1 MAEEHAPTYCAKHSE
16 TPTNL
21 RCSRCDK
28 PVCPECMVQA
38 PVGIRCQ
45 EHGRPTKLP
54 TYEVSTG
61 FIVRGVAA
69 GVGIGVLGGF
79 ILGVAGAYTNL
90 FFIPYVFTLAMVG
103 LGYLVGEGI
112 SRATNKKRGQ
122 PLIVAAVV
130 GVVVA
135 FVIVVAFARLQ
146 LGLFDLLALGIALF
160 LAIQRVR

>member
-1 MAEEHAPTYCAKHSE
+1 MAEERATTYCAQHSE

-28 PVCPECMVQA
+28 PVCPQCMVQA

-45 EHGRPTKLP
+45 EHGQPTKLP
-54 TYEVSTG
+54 TYDVTAG
-61 FIVRGVAA
+61 YIVRGVAA
-69 GVGIGVLGGF
+69 GVGIGILGGL
-79 ILGVAGAYTNL
+79 ILGIVGAFTNL

-122 PLIVAAVV
+122 PLVIAAVV
-130 GVVVA
+130 GVLA
-135 FVIVVAFARLQ
+135 AFAIVTAFSGLQ
-146 LGLFDLLALGIALF
+146 LNLFDLIALGIAIF

>member
-1 MAEEHAPTYCAKHSE
+1 MAEDRGPTYCAEHSE
-16 TPTNL
+16 IPTNL

-38 PVGIRCQ
+38 PVGIRCR
-45 EHGRPTKLP
+45 EHGQPTKLP
-54 TYEVSTG
+54 TYDVSTG
-61 FIVRGVAA
+61 FVVRGVSV
-69 GVGIGVLGGF
+69 GVGIGVLGGL

-112 SRATNKKRGQ
+112 SRATNRKRGQ

-130 GVVVA
+130 GVVLA
-135 FVIVVAFARLQ
+135 FVVVVAFTGLQ
-146 LGLFDLLALGIALF
+146 LNLFDLIALGIAIF

>member
-1 MAEEHAPTYCAKHSE
+1 MAEGRAPTYCAEHE
-16 TPTNL
+16 RTPTNL

-38 PVGIRCQ
+38 PVGIRCR

-54 TYEVSTG
+54 TYDVSTG
-61 FIVRGVAA
+61 FIARGVAA
-69 GVGIGVLGGF
+69 GVGIGVLGGL
-79 ILGVAGAYTNL
+79 ILGLAGAFTNL

-112 SRATNKKRGQ
+112 SRATNRKRGQ
-122 PLIVAAVV
+122 PLIIAAVV
-130 GVVVA
+130 GVVLA
-135 FVIVVAFARLQ
+135 FVVVVAFTGLQ
-146 LGLFDLLALGIALF
+146 LNLFDLLALAIALF

>member
-1 MAEEHAPTYCAKHSE
+1 MAEERAPMYCAEHAE

-38 PVGIRCQ
+38 PVGIRCR
-45 EHGRPTKLP
+45 EHGQPTKIP
-54 TYEVSTG
+54 TYDVSTG

-79 ILGVAGAYTNL
+79 VLGVAGAFTNL

-112 SRATNKKRGQ
+112 SRATNRKRGQ
-122 PLIVAAVV
+122 PLIVAAVAGV
-130 GVVVA
+130 VLAFVVVVA
-135 FVIVVAFARLQ
+135 FTGLQ
-146 LGLFDLLALGIALF
+146 LNLFDLLALGIALF

>member
-1 MAEEHAPTYCAKHSE
+1 MAGERAPTYCAMHSE

-28 PVCPECMVQA
+28 PVCPQCMVQA

-45 EHGRPTKLP
+45 EHGQPAKLP
-54 TYEVSTG
+54 TYDVSAG
-61 FIVRGVAA
+61 YIVRGVAA
-69 GVGIGVLGGF
+69 GVGIGLLGGL
-79 ILGVAGAYTNL
+79 ILGIVGAFTNL

-122 PLIVAAVV
+122 PLVIAAVV
-130 GVVVA
+130 GVLA
-135 FVIVVAFARLQ
+135 AFAIVTAFSGLQ
-146 LGLFDLLALGIALF
+146 LNLFDLIALGIAIF

>member
-1 MAEEHAPTYCAKHSE
+1 M
-16 TPTNL
+16 
-21 RCSRCDK
+21 
-28 PVCPECMVQA
+28 
-38 PVGIRCQ
+38 
-45 EHGRPTKLP
+45 
-54 TYEVSTG
+54 
-61 FIVRGVAA
+61 RGVVA
-69 GVGIGVLGGF
+69 GVGIGILGGL
-79 ILGVAGAYTNL
+79 ILGIAGAYTNL

-146 LGLFDLLALGIALF
+146 LGLFDLLALGISLF

>member
-1 MAEEHAPTYCAKHSE
+1 MAEDRGPTYCAKHSE

-28 PVCPECMVQA
+28 LVCPECMVQA
-38 PVGIRCQ
+38 PVGIRCR
-45 EHGRPTKLP
+45 EHGQPTKLP
-54 TYEVSTG
+54 TYDVSTG
-61 FIVRGVAA
+61 FIARGVAA
-69 GVGIGVLGGF
+69 GVGIGILGGL
-79 ILGVAGAYTNL
+79 ILGLAGAFTNL

-112 SRATNKKRGQ
+112 SRATNRKRGQ

-130 GVVVA
+130 GVVLA
-135 FVIVVAFARLQ
+135 FVVVVAFTGLQ
-146 LGLFDLLALGIALF
+146 LNPFDLIALGIALF

>member
-1 MAEEHAPTYCAKHSE
+1 MTEERAPTYCAKHSE

-28 PVCPECMVQA
+28 PVCPGCMVQA

-61 FIVRGVAA
+61 FIVRGVVA
-69 GVGIGVLGGF
+69 GVGIGILGGL
-79 ILGVAGAYTNL
+79 ILGIAGAYTNL

-146 LGLFDLLALGIALF
+146 LGLFDLLAFGISLF

>member
-1 MAEEHAPTYCAKHSE
+1 MYCAEHEE

-21 RCSRCDK
+21 RCSRCER

-38 PVGIRCQ
+38 PVGIRCR
-45 EHGRPTKLP
+45 EHGRPAKLP
-54 TYEVSTG
+54 TYDVSTG

-69 GVGIGVLGGF
+69 GVGIGVLGGL
-79 ILGVAGAYTNL
+79 ILGIAGVFTNVL
-90 FFIPYVFTLAMVG
+90 YFPYVFTLAMAG

-130 GVVVA
+130 GVVLA
-135 FVIVVAFARLQ
+135 FVVVVGFTGLQ
-146 LGLFDLLALGIALF
+146 LGLFDLIGLGIAIF

>member
-1 MAEEHAPTYCAKHSE
+1 MYCAEHTE

-38 PVGIRCQ
+38 PVGIRCR

-54 TYEVSTG
+54 TYDVSTG
-61 FIVRGVAA
+61 FIVRGASA
-69 GVGIGVLGGF
+69 GVGIGVLGGV

-90 FFIPYVFTLAMVG
+90 LYFPYVFTLAMVG
-103 LGYLVGEGI
+103 VGYMVGEGI

-130 GVVVA
+130 GVVLA
-135 FVIVVAFARLQ
+135 FVVVVAFSGLQ
-146 LGLFDLLALGIALF
+146 LGIFDLIGLGIAIF
-160 LAIQRVR
+160 LAVQRVR

>member
-1 MAEEHAPTYCAKHSE
+1 MVEERDPTYCAEHSE
-16 TPTNL
+16 TPTSL

-54 TYEVSTG
+54 TYDVPTG

-69 GVGIGVLGGF
+69 AVGIGVLGGF
-79 ILGVAGAYTNL
+79 ILGLVG
-90 FFIPYVFTLAMVG
+90 FFTPLLYSFYVFALAMGG

-130 GVVVA
+130 GVVLA
-135 FVIVVAFARLQ
+135 FAITAVVARLQ
-146 LGLFDLLALGIALF
+146 LDPFSLVGLGIAVF

>member
-1 MAEEHAPTYCAKHSE
+1 MAEDRGPTYCAKHSE

-28 PVCPECMVQA
+28 LVCPECMVQA
-38 PVGIRCQ
+38 PVGIRCR
-45 EHGRPTKLP
+45 EHGQPTKLP
-54 TYEVSTG
+54 AYDVSTG
-61 FIVRGVAA
+61 FIARGVAA
-69 GVGIGVLGGF
+69 GVGIGILGGL
-79 ILGVAGAYTNL
+79 ILGLAGAFTNL

-112 SRATNKKRGQ
+112 SRATNRKRGQ

-130 GVVVA
+130 GVVLA
-135 FVIVVAFARLQ
+135 FVVVVAFTGLQ
-146 LGLFDLLALGIALF
+146 LNPFDLIALGIALF

>member
-1 MAEEHAPTYCAKHSE
+1 MAEGRAQMYCAEHAE

-21 RCSRCDK
+21 RCSRCDR
-28 PVCPECMVQA
+28 PVCPACMVQA
-38 PVGIRCQ
+38 PVGIRCS
-45 EHGRPTKLP
+45 EHGQPAKLP
-54 TYEVSTG
+54 TYDVSTG

-69 GVGIGVLGGF
+69 GVGIGVLGGI

-90 FFIPYVFTLAMVG
+90 FSIPYVFTLSMVG

-112 SRATNKKRGQ
+112 SRATNRKRGQ

-130 GVVVA
+130 GVVLA
-135 FVIVVAFARLQ
+135 FVVVVGFTGLQ
-146 LGLFDLLALGIALF
+146 LNLFDLIALGIALF

>member
-1 MAEEHAPTYCAKHSE
+1 MAEERGSTYCEKHTE

-54 TYEVSTG
+54 TYDVSTG

-69 GVGIGVLGGF
+69 GVGIGILGGL
-79 ILGVAGAYTNL
+79 ILGIAGAYTTL

-130 GVVVA
+130 GVVLA
-135 FVIVVAFARLQ
+135 FVIVVAFTGLQ
-146 LGLFDLLALGIALF
+146 LNLFDLIALGIAGL
-160 LAIQRVR
+160 LAVQRVR

>member
-1 MAEEHAPTYCAKHSE
+1 MAEERATTYCAKHSE

-28 PVCPECMVQA
+28 PVCPQCMVQA
-38 PVGIRCQ
+38 PVGIRCE
-45 EHGRPTKLP
+45 EHGRATKLP
-54 TYEVSTG
+54 TYDVTAG
-61 FIVRGVAA
+61 YIVRGVAA
-69 GVGIGVLGGF
+69 GVGIGILGGL
-79 ILGVAGAYTNL
+79 ILGIVGAFTNL

-122 PLIVAAVV
+122 PLVIAAAV
-130 GVVVA
+130 GVLA
-135 FVIVVAFARLQ
+135 AFAIVTAFSGLQ
-146 LGLFDLLALGIALF
+146 LNPFDLIALGIAIF